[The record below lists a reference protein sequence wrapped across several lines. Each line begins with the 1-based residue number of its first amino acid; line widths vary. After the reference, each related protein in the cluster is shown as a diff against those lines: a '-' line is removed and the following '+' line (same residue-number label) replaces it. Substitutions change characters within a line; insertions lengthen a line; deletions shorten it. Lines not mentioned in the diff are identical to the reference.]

1 LLHPQRMKDI
11 LAPLNQYEA
20 EMLVLKE
27 GRSPE
32 GKITILSAKL
42 FTQTKLLHRFATS
55 IYNAFRIHRRE
66 NGLLFEERS

>member
-1 LLHPQRMKDI
+1 MKDI

-32 GKITILSAKL
+32 GKITILVSEVV
-42 FTQTKLLHRFATS
+42 HS
-55 IYNAFRIHRRE
+55 D
-66 NGLLFEERS
+66 